1 LEYFSHILPKKKGK
15 TMPQTRFMIKPIQ
28 GKQVFQLF
36 NSQVLFNHIERKF
49 KKQERKKREE
59 KFKIQEV

>member
-1 LEYFSHILPKKKGK
+1 
-15 TMPQTRFMIKPIQ
+15 MIKPIQ